1 MPVVFSGY
9 QHTLY
14 LITCFSFNR
23 IPYNTGFAALHFH
36 NSSYS
41 QLFIFAAFHFR
52 SSSGETGER
61 EKKKKRLLTLYFPGD
76 PANISDFALAV
87 RQYLRIRMR
96 PQSNLAVQDLFR
108 FSKT

>member
-61 EKKKKRLLTLYFPGD
+61 EKKKKDYSLCTSQVIQQIYPTLLWQFD
-76 PANISDFALAV
+76 SI
-87 RQYLRIRMR
+87 
-96 PQSNLAVQDLFR
+96 
-108 FSKT
+108 